1 MRARAARDCARRRM
15 RAHRHGRI
23 ELVVDLGLDRF
34 HLSLVRPL
42 GFTVGG
48 RHLVHW
54 HHVHYYVYFS
64 RAGGLPGR
72 GQPKRVAKEP
82 PGVI

>member
-15 RAHRHGRI
+15 RAHRHGGI
-23 ELVVDLGLDRF
+23 ELVVDLGLDSF

-54 HHVHYYVYFS
+54 HHVHYFS
-64 RAGGLPGR
+64 RAGGGGGPPGR
-72 GQPKRVAKEP
+72 REARRV
-82 PGVI
+82 I

>member
-15 RAHRHGRI
+15 RAHRHGWI
-23 ELVVDLGLDRF
+23 ELVVNLGLGSF

-48 RHLVHW
+48 RHLVQW

-64 RAGGLPGR
+64 RASGPPGSR
-72 GQPKRVAKEP
+72 REQPKSRRA
-82 PGVI
+82 